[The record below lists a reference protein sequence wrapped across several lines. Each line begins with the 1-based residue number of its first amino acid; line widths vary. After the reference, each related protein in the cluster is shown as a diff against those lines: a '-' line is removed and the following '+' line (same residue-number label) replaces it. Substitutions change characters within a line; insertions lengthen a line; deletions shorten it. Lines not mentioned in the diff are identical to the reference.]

1 VKSVIIKNN
10 LNPVWDQRFE
20 LSFAVGSSAVEEP
33 PRLQLQSW
41 DWDLVGKDEFLGC
54 AEVPLDHLVDS
65 QTTTAQVT
73 LEQVLTGRIH
83 LKQTLRFRLTEFV

>member
-1 VKSVIIKNN
+1 MVKNN

-20 LSFAVGSSAVEEP
+20 LTFDVGKQASQKP

-41 DWDLVGKDEFLGC
+41 DWDWPGKDEFLGC
-54 AEVPLDHLVDS
+54 AEVPLDHLVES

-83 LKQTLRFRLTEFV
+83 LKQTLRFRLTELF